1 MRRQRAGCDVL
12 LLPGASPRQVNHSGS
27 RAPPNRNRLGGRSL
41 LDPTWDVQ
49 CRGQSPHRFCD
60 HSRVQCALVLL
71 WSSQCLLWLYLPLRN
86 LQTKY
91 RDAAE
96 RPPHQGVDGPRVSLF
111 RSCACRHIQF
121 PLGTPV
127 RENAYGSH
135 DHHVVL
141 RRTMNTSAPRWFL
154 AT

>member
-1 MRRQRAGCDVL
+1 MGCSMPRSVASSLRR
-12 LLPGASPRQVNHSGS
+12 LLP
-27 RAPPNRNRLGGRSL
+27 RA
-41 LDPTWDVQ
+41 V
-49 CRGQSPHRFCD
+49 CMC
-60 HSRVQCALVLL
+60 
-71 WSSQCLLWLYLPLRN
+71 SSCVFTTHPLPLSPLHY

-121 PLGTPV
+121 LLGTPV

-135 DHHVVL
+135 DHHAVL
-141 RRTMNTSAPRWFL
+141 RRMLNTSAPRWFL